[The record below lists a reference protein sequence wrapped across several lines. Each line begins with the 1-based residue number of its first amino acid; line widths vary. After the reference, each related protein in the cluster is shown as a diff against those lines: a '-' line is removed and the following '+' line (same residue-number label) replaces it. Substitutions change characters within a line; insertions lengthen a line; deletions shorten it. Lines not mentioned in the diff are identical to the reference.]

1 MLEDKKAE
9 VPSNRLYNL
18 LKSNELQVGF
28 DTLVTSWLSGDNNSP
43 SSLNHIGPSLNYIR
57 PCSAYKATCHHDIG
71 TYFKRHLG
79 FII

>member
-28 DTLVTSWLSGDNNSP
+28 DTLVTS
-43 SSLNHIGPSLNYIR
+43 
-57 PCSAYKATCHHDIG
+57 
-71 TYFKRHLG
+71 
-79 FII
+79 